1 MKIDATF
8 LRSKVARRIFG
19 LFVLCAL
26 LPIGA
31 LAILSFRQ
39 VTNQLTEESQNR
51 LRQATKAMGA
61 AIFERLLFIEGQMK
75 LMAPAVKERGPAIPF
90 PLTGVGENLAERFA
104 GMVLVTGAG
113 RAVPVFGGIQD
124 PPALTEADR
133 SYLASDRSLLTAR
146 PGPGGRA
153 RIFMSR
159 ALDPEDPGRGI
170 LIAEIN
176 TTYLWDIGEES
187 GSERIT
193 RFCVLDDSSKPL
205 FCTTN
210 FPAASLEQ
218 VARRITG
225 SAVGQLEW
233 SVGVTEYL
241 ARYSSIFLQP
251 IFRVPKW
258 TVILSES
265 RDEALAA
272 IGEFKK
278 TFPLVVLLALW
289 VVLLLSVSQIRRSL
303 VPLEK
308 LREGTGRIAK
318 REFDTRVTVT
328 SGDEF
333 QELAESFNVM
343 ASRLGKQFQ
352 ALSTAAEIDQAV
364 LGALDAQKIVATLL
378 TRMRDIVPCDWV
390 CVTLVD
396 SQVTTRARTFL
407 RDGMPGGETGEEVA
421 QLLPDEVRRLQE
433 HPDSLV
439 VAGEEFPRYL
449 APLARYGA
457 FSALI
462 LPVFLKG
469 KLSAMIALGYRG
481 APVHAEED
489 VVQAR
494 QLADQVAVALSNAGL
509 IEELEKLHWGTL
521 EALAR
526 TIDAKSHWT
535 AGHSERVTD
544 LALHIGWVM
553 GLGQKEIDMLHRGGL
568 LHDIGKLGISLDI
581 LDKAGKLTAEEFQ
594 IMRQHVR
601 IGARILEPIAA
612 YANVVPIV
620 LQHHERFD
628 GSGYPDGVAGEAISL
643 GARIFAIADVYD
655 ALNSDRPYRS
665 ALPREWVIELIK
677 QGSGRHF
684 DPKVVDAFLKLMA
697 MEDKGLVLE
706 PFQPKKARPPVP
718 ASQDS

>member
-1 MKIDATF
+1 MKIDTTF

-39 VTNQLTEESQNR
+39 VTNQLTEDSQSR
-51 LRQATKAMGA
+51 LRQAARAMGT
-61 AIFERLLFIEGQMK
+61 AIFERLLLLESQMK
-75 LMAPAVKERGPAIPF
+75 LVAPAVKERGPAVQF
-90 PLTGVGENLAERFA
+90 HVTSVGENLAEPFA
-104 GMVLVTGAG
+104 GMALVTGAG
-113 RAVPVFGGIQD
+113 RAVPVFGSVQE

-133 SYLASDRSLLTAR
+133 SYLASDRSLLTTR
-146 PGPGGRA
+146 PGPDGRA

-159 ALDPEDPGRGI
+159 ALDPEDPRRGI
-170 LIAEIN
+170 LTAEIN

-187 GSERIT
+187 GSARIT

-210 FPAASLEQ
+210 FPAAHLEK

-289 VVLLLSVSQIRRSL
+289 IVLLLSVSQIRRSL

-318 REFDTRVTVT
+318 REFDARVTVT

-333 QELAESFNVM
+333 QELAESFNFM
-343 ASRLGKQFQ
+343 ASRLGKQFR

-364 LGALDAQKIVATLL
+364 LGALDARKIVATLL
-378 TRMRDIVPCDWV
+378 TRMRDVVPCDWV

-449 APLARYGA
+449 TPLARRGA

-494 QLADQVAVALSNAGL
+494 QLADQVAAALSNARL
-509 IEELEKLHWGTL
+509 IEELEKLNLGTL
-521 EALAR
+521 QALAR
-526 TIDAKSHWT
+526 TIDAKSPWT

-544 LALHIGWVM
+544 FALRIGWVM
-553 GLGQKEIDMLHRGGL
+553 GLGQKEIDLLHRGGL
-568 LHDIGKLGISLDI
+568 LHDIGKIGISPDI
-581 LDKAGKLTAEEFQ
+581 LDKAGSLSGEELQ

-612 YANVVPIV
+612 YAEAIPIV
-620 LQHHERFD
+620 LQHHERYD
-628 GSGYPDGVAGEAISL
+628 GNGYPDGVAGEAISL
-643 GARIFAIADVYD
+643 GARIFALADVYD

-665 ALPREWVIELIK
+665 ALPREQVIELIK
-677 QGSGRHF
+677 QGSGRQF
-684 DPKVVDAFLKLMA
+684 DPKVVDVFLKLIA
-697 MEDKGLVLE
+697 VEDKGLASE
-706 PFQPKKARPPVP
+706 PSRPKEARPPVP

>member
-1 MKIDATF
+1 MKIDTTF

-39 VTNQLTEESQNR
+39 VTNQLTEDSQSR
-51 LRQATKAMGA
+51 LRQAARAMGT
-61 AIFERLLFIEGQMK
+61 AIFERLLLLESQMK
-75 LMAPAVKERGPAIPF
+75 LVAPAVKERGPAVQF
-90 PLTGVGENLAERFA
+90 HVTSVGENLAEPFA
-104 GMVLVTGAG
+104 GMALVTGAG
-113 RAVPVFGGIQD
+113 RAVPVFGSVQE

-133 SYLASDRSLLTAR
+133 SYLASDRSLLTTR
-146 PGPGGRA
+146 PGPDGRA

-159 ALDPEDPGRGI
+159 ALDPEDPRRGI
-170 LIAEIN
+170 LTAEIN

-187 GSERIT
+187 GSARIT
-193 RFCVLDDSSKPL
+193 RFCVLDD

-210 FPAASLEQ
+210 FPAAHLEK

-289 VVLLLSVSQIRRSL
+289 IVLLLSVSQIRRSL

-318 REFDTRVTVT
+318 REFDARVTVT

-333 QELAESFNVM
+333 QELAESFNFM
-343 ASRLGKQFQ
+343 ASRLGKQFR

-364 LGALDAQKIVATLL
+364 LGALDARKIVATLL
-378 TRMRDIVPCDWV
+378 TRMRDVVPCDWV

-449 APLARYGA
+449 TPLARRGA

-494 QLADQVAVALSNAGL
+494 QLADQVAAALSNARL
-509 IEELEKLHWGTL
+509 IEELEKLNLGTL
-521 EALAR
+521 QALAR
-526 TIDAKSHWT
+526 TIDAKSPWT

-544 LALHIGWVM
+544 FALRIGWVM
-553 GLGQKEIDMLHRGGL
+553 GLGQKEIDLLHRGGL
-568 LHDIGKLGISLDI
+568 LHDIGKIGISPDI
-581 LDKAGKLTAEEFQ
+581 LDKAGSLSGEELQ

-612 YANVVPIV
+612 YAEAIPIV
-620 LQHHERFD
+620 LQHHERYD
-628 GSGYPDGVAGEAISL
+628 GNGYPDGVAGEAISL
-643 GARIFAIADVYD
+643 GARIFALADVYD

-665 ALPREWVIELIK
+665 ALPREQVIELIK
-677 QGSGRHF
+677 QGSGRQF
-684 DPKVVDAFLKLMA
+684 DPKVVDVFLKLIA
-697 MEDKGLVLE
+697 VEDKGLASE
-706 PFQPKKARPPVP
+706 PSRPKEARPPVP